1 PKAFLI
7 DVSNGSIGGLRL
19 HAQAITY
26 VHKFGIPDYIGRLE
40 SPTKVEYLWSRTTN
54 PKSGWA
60 TIALHSPSSTT
71 VDQVRFA
78 GLFKT
83 LRGDK
88 RGTLLSAF
96 LKHWQLEGP
105 VVTGVVKN
113 GALLEYNVVVGGI
126 VFAFDEKRMLVAV
139 GLADT
144 GAERDLCVIPTACV
158 APKIS

>member
-1 PKAFLI
+1 M
-7 DVSNGSIGGLRL
+7 
-19 HAQAITY
+19 
-26 VHKFGIPDYIGRLE
+26 
-40 SPTKVEYLWSRTTN
+40 SRIR
-54 PKSGWA
+54 PIYSLG
-60 TIALHSPSSTT
+60 
-71 VDQVRFA
+71 
-78 GLFKT
+78 
-83 LRGDK
+83 